1 MHPVIKQ
8 ILIKVFPYKL
18 RAPIKRQKRKLNR
31 IFKKRRA
38 EKTSIEQIHH
48 LLEKEFQIIKGDNL
62 IISSS
67 FGNLNASFCPEDLVL
82 LLQEIVGPKGNI
94 LMPFYPPG
102 NSYEWAKSGKV
113 FNMRTTP
120 SSMGVLT
127 QVFSE
132 RSDVYKSKHPT
143 KALVAWGN
151 DAQEIVAGHENSTT
165 PYYWDSPYGWLLKNP
180 SKSLGIGVPNRPII
194 HACEDVLF
202 KKMRQYLKNNFTL
215 LIKDYDGTII
225 EVNTFVH
232 NYQKTKPLKE
242 MNVIL
247 KKMNLSTY
255 KKANIGFSFCY
266 IFNNQE
272 LFRNFKNCFIK
283 DYY

>member
-8 ILIKVFPYKL
+8 ILIKAFPYKV

-31 IFKKRRA
+31 IFKKIRA
-38 EKTSIEQIHH
+38 KKTSIEQIHH
-48 LLEKEFQIIKGDNL
+48 LLEKEFQITEGDNL

-67 FGNLNASFCPEDLVL
+67 FGNLNASFSPEDLVL

-255 KKANIGFSFCY
+255 KEANIGLSFCY